1 MTKKSM
7 VADDLAKV
15 ARNMPF
21 ECLALENDAP
31 HLSPFPG
38 QTNHSLMMHFEA
50 GMIRRIRNVPMVV
63 ILTRAAMNVWRFYR
77 IWGP

>member
-31 HLSPFPG
+31 LGVHSQDR
-38 QTNHSLMMHFEA
+38 QTT
-50 GMIRRIRNVPMVV
+50 P
-63 ILTRAAMNVWRFYR
+63 
-77 IWGP
+77 

>member
-7 VADDLAKV
+7 ETDDLAKV

-31 HLSPFPG
+31 HPSPFPG
-38 QTNHSLMMHFEA
+38 QTNHSPMMHFQV
-50 GMIRRIRNVPMVV
+50 GMIGRIRNVPTVV
-63 ILTRAAMNVWRFYR
+63 ILTRAAMTVRWFYR
-77 IWGP
+77 ILGP